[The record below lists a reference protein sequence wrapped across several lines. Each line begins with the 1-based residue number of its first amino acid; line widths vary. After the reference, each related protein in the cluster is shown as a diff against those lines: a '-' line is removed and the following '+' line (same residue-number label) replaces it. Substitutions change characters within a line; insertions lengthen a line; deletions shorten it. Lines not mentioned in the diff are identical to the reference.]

1 MVIIMINK
9 RLRAVSCFLCA
20 LLAAASFSGCTKQG
34 DQGNADGTG
43 TDKVINDGKPV
54 TIIVSLGE
62 YEPTDNEVPTQD
74 APTVFNSTSCLLYTS
89 PSPRD
94 S

>member
-1 MVIIMINK
+1 MINK

-62 YEPTDNEVPTQD
+62 YEPTTMKYRLKMHRPFLILPE
-74 APTVFNSTSCLLYTS
+74 S
-89 PSPRD
+89 
-94 S
+94 